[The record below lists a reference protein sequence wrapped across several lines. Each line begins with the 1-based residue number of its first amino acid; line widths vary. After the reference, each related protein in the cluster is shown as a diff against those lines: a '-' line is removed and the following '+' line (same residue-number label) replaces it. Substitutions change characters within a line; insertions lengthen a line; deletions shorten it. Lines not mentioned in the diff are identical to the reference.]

1 LRQQGTVIRAVL
13 ALAALGALP
22 SALAAQQG
30 SGTPAGVIAPPAD
43 SVGPFERPNGALL
56 RPGSTTYRLTLQRD
70 GRIIPLGTRT
80 VEVRESQLGGG
91 PAWVI
96 AERREG
102 TVVPTSDSLWLTRA
116 DLAPERWVASIDRT
130 KMAASFSKD
139 SVFGAI
145 QSYEG
150 RASFSS
156 GVAVGALI
164 TPGMTERVIELLP
177 LQVGYHA
184 LASLLLL
191 DTGTPRTVP
200 AELLVEREERAHVG
214 SRDVDAWVVLLR
226 AGSMEERFW
235 VSKSER
241 RVVRTEQH
249 SAAGV
254 LVGEAL

>member
-1 LRQQGTVIRAVL
+1 VIRIVL
-13 ALAALGALP
+13 VLAALGAFP
-22 SALAAQQG
+22 GALAAQQG
-30 SGTPAGVIAPPAD
+30 NGTPVGVVAPPAD
-43 SVGPFERPNGALL
+43 SIGPFDRPNGASL
-56 RPGSTTYRLTLQRD
+56 RAGASTFRLTLQRN
-70 GRIIPLGTRT
+70 GQSTPLGTRT
-80 VEVRESQLGGG
+80 VDVTESQLGGA

-102 TVVPTSDSLWLTRA
+102 TVVPTSDSLWLTRTE
-116 DLAPERWVASIDRT
+116 LAPERWVASIDRT

-156 GVAVGALI
+156 GVAPGSFI
-164 TPGMTERVIELLP
+164 TPGMTERVVELLP

-191 DTGTPRTVP
+191 DTGTPRTLP
-200 AELLVEREERAHVG
+200 AELLVEREERARVG
-214 SRDVDAWVVLLR
+214 TRDVDAWVVLLR
-226 AGSMEERFW
+226 AGAIEERLW
-235 VSKSER
+235 VSKSDR
-241 RVVRTEQH
+241 RVVRTEQR

-254 LVGEAL
+254 LVGEVL

>member
-1 LRQQGTVIRAVL
+1 VIRIVL
-13 ALAALGALP
+13 VLAALGALP
-22 SALAAQQG
+22 GALAAQQG
-30 SGTPAGVIAPPAD
+30 NGTPVGVVAPPAD
-43 SVGPFERPNGALL
+43 SVGPFERPDGASL
-56 RPGSTTYRLTLQRD
+56 RTGASTFRLTLQRN
-70 GRIIPLGTRT
+70 GQSTPLGTRT
-80 VEVRESQLGGG
+80 VEVTESQLGG
-91 PAWVI
+91 ASVWVI

-156 GVAVGALI
+156 GVAPGAFI
-164 TPGMTERVIELLP
+164 TPGMTERIVELLP
-177 LQVGYHA
+177 LQVGYHV

-191 DTGTPRTVP
+191 DSGTPRTLP
-200 AELLVEREERAHVG
+200 AELLVEREERVRVG
-214 SRDVDAWVVLLR
+214 TRDVDAWVVLLR
-226 AGSMEERFW
+226 AGAIEERLW
-235 VSKSER
+235 VSKGDR
-241 RVVRTEQH
+241 RVVRTEQR

-254 LVGEAL
+254 LVGEVP